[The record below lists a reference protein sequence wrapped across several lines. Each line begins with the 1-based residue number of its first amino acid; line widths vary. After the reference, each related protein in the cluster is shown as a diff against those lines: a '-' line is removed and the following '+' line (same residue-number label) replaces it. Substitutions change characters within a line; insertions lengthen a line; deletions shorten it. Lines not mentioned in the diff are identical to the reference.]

1 MIKIIVEVPEKCCQG
16 KEFIMAFG
24 SGDVGLDLGTSSVV
38 ICINKK
44 GVVVKES
51 AVVAFDRSNNEVET
65 FGEEAKE
72 VIGRAAGNIIA
83 VHPLIHGTISNYT
96 VAGKMVDYFLWKA
109 VGRRTLCKPRVC
121 VGVPTGATETERKT
135 VADIC
140 YSAGAR
146 NVVVVDK
153 AVLAALGSGIDIARK
168 EGAMIV
174 DVGGGT
180 TDIAVISMG
189 GTVVGKSIQ
198 TAGGDFD
205 EAIATYIKE
214 QYNLLIDVG
223 IAEEIKKKIGTCKVT
238 LQEKS
243 MKIRGYNMEDGMIQD
258 VTVTSSEIRKALDK
272 NMKKIINAIKQVLI
286 VTPPEMKQSVM
297 EQGILLS
304 GGSALLNGMELRIEQ
319 ELGITTMT
327 SDVPIDCTAIG
338 ASKYFSFLSKQRLS
352 RK

>member
-1 MIKIIVEVPEKCCQG
+1 
-16 KEFIMAFG
+16 MAFG
-24 SGDVGLDLGTSSVV
+24 SGDVGFDLGTSNVV
-38 ICINKK
+38 VYINKK
-44 GVVVKES
+44 GVVVKEP

-65 FGEEAKE
+65 FGQEATE

-96 VAGKMVDYFLWKA
+96 VAEKMVDYFLWKA

-146 NVVVVDK
+146 NVIVVDK
-153 AVLAALGSGIDIARK
+153 AVLAALGSGINIAQK
-168 EGAMIV
+168 KGAMIV
-174 DVGGGT
+174 DIGGGT
-180 TDIAVISMG
+180 TDIAVVSMG

-205 EAIATYIKE
+205 ESIVTYMKE
-214 QYNLLIDVG
+214 TYHLLIDISV
-223 IAEEIKKKIGTCKVT
+223 AEEIKKKIGTCKVM
-238 LQEKS
+238 LQEKA
-243 MKIRGYNMEDGMIQD
+243 MKVRGYNMEDGMIQD
-258 VTVTSSEIRKALDK
+258 VVLTSSEIGKAIDK
-272 NMKKIINAIKQVLI
+272 NINKIIHAIKQVLI

-297 EQGILLS
+297 EQGIMLS
-304 GGSALLNGMELRIEQ
+304 GGSALLNGMELRIEK

-327 SDVPIDCTAIG
+327 SDAPIDCTAIG
-338 ASKYFSFLSKQRLS
+338 ASKYFSFMNKNKLEK
-352 RK
+352 

>member
-1 MIKIIVEVPEKCCQG
+1 
-16 KEFIMAFG
+16 MAFG
-24 SGDVGLDLGTSSVV
+24 SGDVGFDLGTTNIVV
-38 ICINKK
+38 CINKK
-44 GVVVKES
+44 GVVVREP

-72 VIGRAAGNIIA
+72 IIGRAAGNIIA

-96 VAGKMVDYFLWKA
+96 VAEKMVDYFLWKA

-153 AVLAALGSGIDIARK
+153 AVLAALGSGIDIGQK
-168 EGAMIV
+168 EGMMIV
-174 DVGGGT
+174 DIGGGT
-180 TDIAVISMG
+180 TDIAVVSMG

-198 TAGGDFD
+198 IAGGDFD
-205 EAIATYIKE
+205 ESIVTYIKD
-214 QYNLLIDVG
+214 QYNLLIDIAV
-223 IAEEIKKKIGTCKVT
+223 AEEIKKKVGTCKMM

-243 MKIRGYNMEDGMIQD
+243 MKIRGYNMEDGMIQE
-258 VTVTSSEIRKALDK
+258 VVITSSQIKGALDK
-272 NMKKIINAIKQVLI
+272 NVKKIINAIKQILI

-297 EQGILLS
+297 EQGIMLS
-304 GGSALLNGMELRIEQ
+304 GGSALLSGMELRIET

-327 SDVPIDCTAIG
+327 SDDPVNCTAIG
-338 ASKYFSFLSKQRLS
+338 ASKYFSLLSKQRLN